1 MIMDKQFDNS
11 ISIPEVLIDKL
22 NIVIKYQNKQLQN
35 EITKYLKN

>member
-11 ISIPEVLIDKL
+11 ISIPETLIDKL